1 MKILIVEDDTL
12 LLQGLILAAQTE
24 GYACD
29 GVTTARMAEQ
39 SLEAGHYSLVVLDLG
54 LPDEDG
60 LHFLARIR
68 QKKYTLP
75 VLILTARDTLTDLF
89 DAPRFGPVFR
99 RFLIDL
105 QKPVQLFLPLGN
117 EIRAFQKDECIHPPP
132 GNQIAAYHGFPKSS
146 SSAENTG
153 IPGKQALRR
162 RLLLLSQLSLEGNA
176 DGPPL
181 FSVILHITGNS
192 RLLTFFRKYFKKAAR
207 DFYIAVCILSQINRA
222 EIVVIGI
229 AQTFVFVKN
238 RIVKGG
244 KRADLILQARLQI
257 QRVHIDSVRKN
268 NMKLSRHIKP

>member
-1 MKILIVEDDTL
+1 MTFIHDDHAVGIESFVEFALFIKGADHGDVDDSG
-12 LLQGLILAAQTE
+12 QSVPAAFQCSN
-24 GYACD
+24 Y
-29 GVTTARMAEQ
+29 TA
-39 SLEAGHYSLVVLDLG
+39 
-54 LPDEDG
+54 P
-60 LHFLARIR
+60 
-68 QKKYTLP
+68 
-75 VLILTARDTLTDLF
+75 LF

-105 QKPVQLFLPLGN
+105 QKPVQLFRPLGN
-117 EIRAFQKDECIHPPP
+117 KIRAFQKDECIHPPP

-244 KRADLILQARLQI
+244 KRADLILQSGLQI